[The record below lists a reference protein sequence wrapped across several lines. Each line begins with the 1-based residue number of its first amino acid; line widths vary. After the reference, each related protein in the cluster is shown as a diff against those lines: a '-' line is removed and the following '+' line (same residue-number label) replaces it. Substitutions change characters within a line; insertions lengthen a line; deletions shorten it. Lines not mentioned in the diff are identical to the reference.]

1 MAQNDKKVTKA
12 VNQNQ
17 QSNVN
22 KSVDS
27 QNKQEPRFQPTR
39 NAKDFQPVRSEE
51 DFDDKVKG
59 DAGMDAKRKAAREAE
74 LAEQAPQTRL
84 HTGADEKPEQPDG
97 AKTADSVN
105 PVEANSLA
113 AHVQPTATKAERDR
127 AEREFDK
134 ENKAEQVPGGQVDLR
149 TATTAEKDAL
159 SSRTGLEPAAAAT
172 EVKESVSTDKNQDSN
187 KGSRKFL

>member
-1 MAQNDKKVTKA
+1 MAQDNKDQKNVQKP

-17 QSNVN
+17 QPNVN

-27 QNKQEPRFQPTR
+27 QNPQERRFQPTTDQ
-39 NAKDFQPVRSEE
+39 NNPVRG
-51 DFDDKVKG
+51 V
-59 DAGMDAKRKAAREAE
+59 AGNDEAKIDQRKAE
-74 LAEQAPQTRL
+74 LDEQAPNVRL
-84 HTGADEKPEQPDG
+84 HTGADEKAEQPEG

-113 AHVQPTATKAERDR
+113 AHVQPTATKKERDA
-127 AEREFDK
+127 AEREF
-134 ENKAEQVPGGQVDLR
+134 NKANKEEQVKGGPIDLR

-159 SSRTGLEPAAAAT
+159 SSRTGQEPAAAAR
-172 EVKESVSTDKNQDSN
+172 EVKESVSTDLKQDSN